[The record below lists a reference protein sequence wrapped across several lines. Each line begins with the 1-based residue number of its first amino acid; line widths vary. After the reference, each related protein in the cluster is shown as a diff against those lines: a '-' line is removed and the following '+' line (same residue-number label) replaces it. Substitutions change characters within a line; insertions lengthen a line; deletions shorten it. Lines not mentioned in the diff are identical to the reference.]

1 MMFLMEPV
9 SLPALQKDG
18 GPSSSPA
25 SLIDSRADR
34 TPPPRSSSGVIR
46 RIQIVSW
53 LFLVLA
59 GIAQGWAVRHEIIA
73 DGISYLDI
81 ASYYARGDWHSALN
95 GYWSPLYSWAVAA
108 LMLVFRPDPYWNV
121 SLLHIVNFLAYLAS
135 LAGFEAIL
143 TDLLH
148 LQRRLAGSG
157 GFSEPTIRIVGYSVF
172 LVASLMLIG
181 IGYTSP
187 DMLGMSIMSIYSMS
201 CCRSKQ
207 ERLALLHICCSA
219 QLSHWNTCAGLLL
232 LRSSVC
238 MLLSQVRYCG
248 GDTNRYSDP
257 WRTRS

>member
-1 MMFLMEPV
+1 MFLMEPV

-25 SLIDSRADR
+25 SLIGSRADR

-172 LVASLMLIG
+172 LVASLMLIS

-187 DMLGMSIMSIYSMS
+187 DMLGMSIMFYLLHVLLQIEAGKARTSTYLLFGAA
-201 CCRSKQ
+201 
-207 ERLALLHICCSA
+207 LALEYLCRAAFAPFI
-219 QLSHWNTCAGLLL
+219 GLYI
-232 LRSSVC
+232 V
-238 MLLSQVRYCG
+238 V
-248 GDTNRYSDP
+248 
-257 WRTRS
+257 